1 MNMTAVRLAAALLC
15 LLYAS
20 EAFSFSSTRCC
31 TQLGENISKT
41 FLKKVKSYEIQKRDG
56 TCHLQA
62 VLLHLK
68 HRTLCISPKN
78 KRVQQWIVTQHKKSS
93 VTQEPT
99 KKYTQEPTKKYTQE
113 PTKKYTGR
121 KKKRRGNSKNKKKKM
136 KDRKKKRI

>member
-20 EAFSFSSTRCC
+20 EAFSFPSTRCC

-41 FLKKVKSYEIQKRDG
+41 LLKKVKSYEIQKRDG

-93 VTQEPT
+93 VNQEPT
-99 KKYTQEPTKKYTQE
+99 KN
-113 PTKKYTGR
+113 YTGR
-121 KKKRRGNSKNKKKKM
+121 KKRRGNSKNKKKKM